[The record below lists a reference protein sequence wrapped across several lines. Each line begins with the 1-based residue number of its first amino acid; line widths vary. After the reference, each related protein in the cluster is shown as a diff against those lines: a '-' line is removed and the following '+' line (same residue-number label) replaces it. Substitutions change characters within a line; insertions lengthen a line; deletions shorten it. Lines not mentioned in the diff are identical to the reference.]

1 MICPKNKHLV
11 YPLNFS
17 MLWHNEGAFHFLW
30 LSIFIKQILFLPI
43 YAYRKIKHFKSCFR
57 HDNWCTTDGGILVCL
72 NAHVLRFLGIAHGK
86 HDVSFSKQRVSQQLF
101 DSLHCYYFGLHS
113 FIKCRHT
120 GI

>member
-1 MICPKNKHLV
+1 MEMKRKQDCARKKKNISVLIQMICPKNKHLV

-43 YAYRKIKHFKSCFR
+43 CAYRKIKHFKSCFR

-72 NAHVLRFLGIAHGK
+72 NAHVLRF
-86 HDVSFSKQRVSQQLF
+86 
-101 DSLHCYYFGLHS
+101 
-113 FIKCRHT
+113 
-120 GI
+120 